1 MVEYRSKTS
10 LAVDAMREMIIDGKV
25 QAGERFDVRRIAS
38 ELGMSITPVREALR
52 ILEAEGLVLYNEHRS
67 ISAMELT
74 TEDAKELYTLRSFLE
89 SMATEIAAEN
99 LTDADLKEIE
109 AAQQEM
115 VEAAQSGDPTR
126 ASAANR
132 KWHFAIYRSG
142 RTKFVEP
149 FIIRLWN
156 QFAWSTI
163 WRVPGQLERSVAEHQ
178 EITAALVAR
187 DGARAARL
195 MREHIAAGRRA
206 VVDRPE
212 SAEET
217 K

>member
-10 LAVDAMREMIIDGKV
+10 LAVAAMREMIIDGRV
-25 QAGERFDVRRIAS
+25 QAGERFDVRRIAT

-74 TEDAKELYTLRSFLE
+74 AEDARELYMLRSFLE

-99 LTDADLKEIE
+99 LTDDDVKAIE

-115 VEAAQSGDPTR
+115 IEAARSGDPTR
-126 ASAANR
+126 ASNANR
-132 KWHFAIYRSG
+132 NWHFAIYRAA

-163 WRVPGQLERSVAEHQ
+163 WKVPGRLERSVTEHQ
-178 EITAALVAR
+178 AITAALLER

-195 MREHIAAGRRA
+195 MKEHIGAGQDT
-206 VVDRPE
+206 VVDRQENPGE
-212 SAEET
+212 
-217 K
+217 

>member
-74 TEDAKELYTLRSFLE
+74 TEDAKELYMLRSFLE

-99 LTDADLKEIE
+99 LTDADLKAIE
-109 AAQQEM
+109 AAQEEM
-115 VEAAQSGDPTR
+115 VEAARSGDPSR

-163 WRVPGQLERSVAEHQ
+163 WRVPGRLEQSVAEHQ

-187 DGARAARL
+187 DGARAAHL
-195 MREHIAAGRRA
+195 MREHIGAGQHA
-206 VVDRPE
+206 VVDRQE
-212 SAEET
+212 SAEGT
-217 K
+217 N